1 MRAQT
6 VQMLEHG
13 LAVFELT
20 EGIDYDDEIEWA
32 GQLPDEGLVLDI
44 ACQKRKKRVGLA
56 CFGDHALAD
65 INSYPVRR
73 LQGGEKISGATS
85 KLQHTSSFPDREFQI
100 EEVFG
105 MKERGARKPVAALG
119 RARIRQ
125 MADLLL
131 AGRRSEGRGRID
143 LEHVP
148 LSFRKH
154 VEASSKPSPT
164 GSDGSVGE
172 GVVGKRVLG

>member
-65 INSYPVRR
+65 INSYP
-73 LQGGEKISGATS
+73 
-85 KLQHTSSFPDREFQI
+85 
-100 EEVFG
+100 EEGF
-105 MKERGARKPVAALG
+105 RAA
-119 RARIRQ
+119 
-125 MADLLL
+125 
-131 AGRRSEGRGRID
+131 RRSP
-143 LEHVP
+143 VP
-148 LSFRKH
+148 H
-154 VEASSKPSPT
+154 PSSSTRAPSPI
-164 GSDGSVGE
+164 
-172 GVVGKRVLG
+172 KNCR